1 MPKGYHA
8 EGPSRRG
15 TVMPRGRHA
24 EGDKPEA
31 RLRLYQCGK
40 VEARL
45 DFTILMV
52 AENGRCGILQKL
64 YNSLIYS

>member
-1 MPKGYHA
+1 
-8 EGPSRRG
+8 
-15 TVMPRGRHA
+15 MPRGHHA